1 MGGNRLFPFFISYY
15 QNLKTF
21 ALIDQGLIDYLS
33 AFITQNR
40 LKQFKKII
48 KKRTRYIT
56 VVLED
61 IYQSQN
67 ASAVLRSCEC
77 FGIQDVHIIE
87 NKNEFTVNTDVSLG
101 ASKWVDLYKYNKKYF
116 NTPEALKT
124 LKEKGYRIIATS
136 PHINDTLLDDFDLN
150 GGKTALVFGTEIA
163 GITGYVEENADGFLK
178 IPIVGFTESF
188 NISVSAAIILHHIS
202 AKLRK
207 ADINWRLNADEQK
220 ELLLS
225 WLTKSIKKPDLIIK
239 EYLSRNEK

>member
-1 MGGNRLFPFFISYY
+1 M
-15 QNLKTF
+15 
-21 ALIDQGLIDYLS
+21 IDQGLIDYLS

-40 LKQFKKII
+40 LRQFQKII
-48 KKRTRYIT
+48 KNRTRYIT

-101 ASKWVDLYKYNKKYF
+101 ASKWIDLFKYNKKSF
-116 NTPEALKT
+116 NTPEAFKALR
-124 LKEKGYRIIATS
+124 EKGYQIIATS
-136 PHINDTLLDDFDLN
+136 PHVNDTLLDDFNLDRC
-150 GGKTALVFGTEIA
+150 KTALVFGTEIA

-188 NISVSAAIILHHIS
+188 NISVSAALILHHLT

-207 ADINWRLNADEQK
+207 ANLTWQLNDEEQN
-220 ELLLS
+220 ELLYS
-225 WLTKSIKKPDLIIK
+225 WLTKSIKKSDLIVK
-239 EYLSRNEK
+239 EYLSHDENRKNKNEVK